1 MKTLTGD
8 RTTPRRVSV
17 VSGASVSRQKDGLG
31 AGKEFPEDTYDKT
44 LDLRAMGQTQL
55 GCAGVPIF
63 YGGAF
68 KSENI
73 RGFHLSLSCL
83 LRAKVVVFAIYP
95 NVFTEKNVF
104 RGNNIAKLHVI
115 AEKIAVFSA
124 VFSTYFFRTTR
135 YLFIFLRERGRFSP
149 TIQRFARH

>member
-55 GCAGVPIF
+55 VCAGVPFSMEVRSNRRI
-63 YGGAF
+63 
-68 KSENI
+68 SEDFTY
-73 RGFHLSLSCL
+73 RCT
-83 LRAKVVVFAIYP
+83 VFC
-95 NVFTEKNVF
+95 V
-104 RGNNIAKLHVI
+104 
-115 AEKIAVFSA
+115 
-124 VFSTYFFRTTR
+124 
-135 YLFIFLRERGRFSP
+135 
-149 TIQRFARH
+149 QR